1 MADHLTLAAVILG
14 GTFAA
19 LYVMWVV
26 YLAVMNL
33 ARAKRNGTL
42 SKTARALGTPLLAF
56 GLVLDMLLN
65 WTFLSV
71 LMLEF
76 PRELTMSER
85 FERHHAGPPGWRRRV
100 AEWAEPLLDPFD
112 PDGDHI

>member
-33 ARAKRNGTL
+33 ARAKHAGLL
-42 SKTARALGTPLLAF
+42 SRTARVLGTPLLIF
-56 GLVLDMLLN
+56 GLVLDAFLN
-65 WTFLSV
+65 WTFLTV
-71 LMLEF
+71 LLLEL
-76 PRELTMSER
+76 PQEATMSER
-85 FERHHAGPPGWRRRV
+85 LERHNRFSLGWRKSV
-100 AEWAEPLLDPFD
+100 AVWAEQLLDPYD
-112 PDGDHI
+112 PDEDHI